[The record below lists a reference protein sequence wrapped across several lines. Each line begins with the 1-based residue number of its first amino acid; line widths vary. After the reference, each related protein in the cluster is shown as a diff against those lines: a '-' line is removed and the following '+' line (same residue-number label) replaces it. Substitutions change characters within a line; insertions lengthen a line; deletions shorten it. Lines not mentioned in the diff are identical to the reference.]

1 MLILQNLSTHSVLFD
16 IIVYSCGKV
25 MTHNCTVWCHPEE
38 DCFPFQPGYCFSIL
52 SHLLGIILKTVLT
65 LRVGRAEAFGPT
77 WLVNIVILRVL
88 LTHLHHLNLLQRSCP
103 LHHILW
109 ASRNQA
115 ADIRKPPFE
124 DKIN

>member
-1 MLILQNLSTHSVLFD
+1 
-16 IIVYSCGKV
+16 
-25 MTHNCTVWCHPEE
+25 MTHNCTVWCHSEE
-38 DCFPFQPGYCFSIL
+38 DCFPFESGYCFSIL

-77 WLVNIVILRVL
+77 WLVDAVVVLRVL
-88 LTHLHHLNLLQRSCP
+88 LTHLHHLNLLQRCCP

-115 ADIRKPPFE
+115 ADIRKPPY
-124 DKIN
+124 